1 MFPPT
6 SPGPHLDI
14 CPGVG
19 LEDYS
24 QSWGVDYEKKKKFQK
39 SPWRVTVEKKPFL
52 CWMIYSRVG
61 EGLMAEEGR

>member
-6 SPGPHLDI
+6 SPGPRLDI

-24 QSWGVDYEKKKKFQK
+24 QSWGVDYEKKVSEISLEGHSGKKAF
-39 SPWRVTVEKKPFL
+39 SL
-52 CWMIYSRVG
+52 LDDI
-61 EGLMAEEGR
+61 